1 MLALHLGH
9 EQPFA
14 GLIVQVSAAASVA
27 VARATSPE
35 AAQQRRELAAAKQ
48 LRLATGAG
56 WDSDVEIENYGHERE
71 MEARISTDGPP
82 MSRIKQS
89 RFTNEYVG
97 TGSMQHEW
105 SMLRL
110 WGHEDEG
117 HQTFKVLLSP
127 HKCECTRRWQASA
140 ICDNDGPLVQA
151 RKRLKL
157 PVLVEEEHIGYSKQW
172 HQKYGLRLCSE
183 CLGVRQI
190 SPHYRDAHT
199 RKCQGQQSAK

>member
-1 MLALHLGH
+1 
-9 EQPFA
+9 
-14 GLIVQVSAAASVA
+14 
-27 VARATSPE
+27 
-35 AAQQRRELAAAKQ
+35 
-48 LRLATGAG
+48 
-56 WDSDVEIENYGHERE
+56 
-71 MEARISTDGPP
+71 

-97 TGSMQHEW
+97 IGSMQHEW

-110 WGHEDEG
+110 WGSEGEG
-117 HQTFKVLLSP
+117 HQAFKVCLLP

-140 ICDNDGPLVQA
+140 ICDNDGPLVHA

-190 SPHYRDAHT
+190 SPHY
-199 RKCQGQQSAK
+199 